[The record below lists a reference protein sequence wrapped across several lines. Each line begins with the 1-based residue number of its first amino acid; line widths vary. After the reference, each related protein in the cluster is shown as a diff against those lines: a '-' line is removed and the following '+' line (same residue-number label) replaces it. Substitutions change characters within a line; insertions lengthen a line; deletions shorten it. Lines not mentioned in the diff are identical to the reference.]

1 MKILI
6 VASKFPP
13 EYSGPGVRIPRLYK
27 AIANDIAAKDI
38 SVLCGSI
45 EYPENKIYEHEGLK
59 VTRVVPSWIRRRK
72 FPFNIIPRGLFD
84 IIAYFAD
91 NIVALRALKNFKSV
105 DMVHILGT
113 SGVTAAALL
122 WAKQNNIPVFQE
134 LVTAKA
140 SPCQRFFLFWKTCPP
155 ENSVIV
161 TMRNDVRAR
170 CEKAGYAAQIW
181 HRPNPFNQEMF
192 FPVSPVEKMELRCR
206 LTPFGPDDIVLSS
219 IAKIIPQKNQI
230 FLLAVLEQLDDR
242 FKLVIAGPKV
252 EQGPLYE
259 RDRAYLQSIRDRI
272 ASLGLQS
279 RVHLITDYVESHVY
293 MKASDLYMLPA
304 YDEGFGTPMMEAIAC
319 GVPVIANADE
329 ACFAEWLEDG
339 ENGYLR
345 SLKVKDWAEAC
356 RRGAGVGP
364 EKGLEEAKKIV
375 NLAGQPPIYNQYI
388 EKIRFLTRT

>member
-1 MKILI
+1 MNILI

-27 AIANDIAAKDI
+27 AIASDIAATDI
-38 SVLCGSI
+38 RVLCGSI
-45 EYPENKIYEHEGLK
+45 EYPENKTYEYEGLK

-72 FPFNIIPRGLFD
+72 LPFNLLPRGLFD

-91 NIVALRALKNFKSV
+91 NIVALWTLKNFKSV
-105 DMVHILGT
+105 DMVHVLGT
-113 SGVTAAALL
+113 SGVTAAALF

-140 SPCQRFFLFWKTCPP
+140 SPCQRFLLFGKACPP

-170 CEKAGYAAQIW
+170 CEKAGYAKQIW
-181 HRPNPFNQEMF
+181 HRPNPFNQDMF
-192 FPVSPVEKMELRCR
+192 FPVSPEEKQALRKR

-219 IAKIIPQKNQI
+219 VAKIIPQKNQI
-230 FLLAVLEQLDDR
+230 FLLDVLKELDGR
-242 FKLVIAGPKV
+242 FKLIIAGPKV

-259 RDRAYLQSIRDRI
+259 RDRTYLESIRAKI
-272 ASLGLQS
+272 TALGLQC
-279 RVHLITDYVESHVY
+279 RVHMVTDYVESHIY

-319 GVPVIANADE
+319 GVPVVANADE
-329 ACFAEWLEDG
+329 ACFAEWLDDG
-339 ENGYLR
+339 KNGYLR
-345 SLKVKDWAEAC
+345 PLNPKDWAEAC
-356 RRGAGVGP
+356 LLGADVP
-364 EKGLEEAKKIV
+364 AEKRLEEAKKIV
-375 NLAGQPPIYNQYI
+375 NLAGQPPIYNRYI

>member
-1 MKILI
+1 MNILI

-27 AIANDIAAKDI
+27 AIANDIATTDI
-38 SVLCGSI
+38 RVLCGSI
-45 EYPENKIYEHEGLK
+45 EYPENKTYEHEGLK
-59 VTRVVPSWIRRRK
+59 VTRVVPEWIRRRK
-72 FPFNIIPRGLFD
+72 FPFNFLSRGLFD

-91 NIVALRALKNFKSV
+91 NIVALCALKNFKSV
-105 DMVHILGT
+105 GMVHILGT
-113 SGVTAAALL
+113 SGVTAAALF
-122 WAKQNNIPVFQE
+122 WAKRNNIPVFQE

-140 SPCQRFFLFWKTCPP
+140 SPCQRFLLLGKACPP

-192 FPVSPVEKMELRCR
+192 FPVSTEEKQELRGR

-219 IAKIIPQKNQI
+219 VAKIIPQKNQI
-230 FLLAVLEQLDDR
+230 FLLDVLKELDDQ
-242 FKLVIAGPKV
+242 FKLIIAGPKV

-259 RDRAYLQSIRDRI
+259 RDRAYLQCIKDRI
-272 ASLGLQS
+272 GSRGLGS
-279 RVHLITDYVESHVY
+279 RVHLVTDYVESHIY

-329 ACFAEWLEDG
+329 SCFAEWLEDG

-345 SLKVKDWAEAC
+345 PLNPADWAAAC
-356 RRGAGVGP
+356 RFGAGVP
-364 EKGLEEAKKIV
+364 TEKRLEEAKKIV
-375 NLAGQPPIYNQYI
+375 NLAGQPPIYNRYI